1 MRVSFSLA
9 PARSSDEGRKGS
21 GEALKN
27 KKEVANVFEIVEG
40 DVDALEMKGYSRAS
54 NYDAAH
60 IIDPDGRIVLRVL
73 EPESRRMD
81 DSFPE
86 ERFRQDV
93 RNALR
98 KVTEVIPPYTIQWD
112 PGRDNA
118 EEEFYKDL

>member
-1 MRVSFSLA
+1 METIKLQV
-9 PARSSDEGRKGS
+9 KI
-21 GEALKN
+21 
-27 KKEVANVFEIVEG
+27 KKEAANVFEIVEG
-40 DVDALEMKGYSRAS
+40 NEVTGTIDALEMKGYSRAS

-86 ERFRQDV
+86 ELFRQDV
-93 RNALR
+93 RDALR

-118 EEEFYKDL
+118 EEEFYEDV

>member
-1 MRVSFSLA
+1 LPGIS
-9 PARSSDEGRKGS
+9 PGRLSKLKTS
-21 GEALKN
+21 GPCQRAGRG
-27 KKEVANVFEIVEG
+27 KEVANVFEIVEG
-40 DVDALEMKGYSRAS
+40 DIDALELKGYSRAS

-81 DSFPE
+81 DGFPE

-93 RNALR
+93 RDALR
-98 KVTEVIPPYTIQWD
+98 KVTEVIPPYTIQWN

-118 EEEFYKDL
+118 EEEFYEDV